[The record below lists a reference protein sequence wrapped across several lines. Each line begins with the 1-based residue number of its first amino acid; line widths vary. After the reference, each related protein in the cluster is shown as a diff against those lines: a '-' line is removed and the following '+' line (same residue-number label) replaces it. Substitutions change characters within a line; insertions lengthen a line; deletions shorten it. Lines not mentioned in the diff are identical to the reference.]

1 MSYVEVVDRAMVYLR
16 SVIQRRRVARWA
28 CCVRKMGHC
37 NFECD
42 YIQVVMNLIAI
53 QQRALAVFDYENE
66 LQEWLQILSYF
77 QKSGNKVERRIS
89 TDIHTK
95 LIEEL
100 NKPIG
105 RL

>member
-1 MSYVEVVDRAMVYLR
+1 MSYVEVVDKAMMYLR

-28 CCVRKMGHC
+28 CCVRKMGYY
-37 NFECD
+37 NIEYD
-42 YIQVVMNLIAI
+42 YIQVVMNLLAI

-89 TDIHTK
+89 TDIRTK
-95 LIEEL
+95 IIEEL
-100 NKPIG
+100 HKPV
-105 RL
+105 RQL